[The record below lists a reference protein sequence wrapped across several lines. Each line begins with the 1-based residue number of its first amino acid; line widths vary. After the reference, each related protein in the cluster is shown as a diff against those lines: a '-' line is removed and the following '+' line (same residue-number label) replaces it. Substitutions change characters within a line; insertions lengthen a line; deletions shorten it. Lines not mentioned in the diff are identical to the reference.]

1 MLESSTPTCSGV
13 FHALH
18 ELLLS
23 SASLGGDGGGDDSD
37 NEAAREAGLEQL
49 RLCEMGTA
57 DAFRRLLAGQN
68 FHYLLTSATAVVLA
82 NVLVL
87 LLQKLYSKAAA
98 DALQEAVKQAKNA
111 PRNVRLY
118 VAWCVGRALRACGH
132 QLRPLHGEGAGS
144 TSVQRGTVGVRRH
157 HLGPEER
164 GVLRPS
170 FRSLSHVANSHVRHH
185 FLAGLLTHP
194 HLTSSGLA
202 KGDAEG
208 DGDTCTPSASA
219 AHHRNR

>member
-1 MLESSTPTCSGV
+1 M
-13 FHALH
+13 
-18 ELLLS
+18 
-23 SASLGGDGGGDDSD
+23 
-37 NEAAREAGLEQL
+37 

-98 DALQEAVKQAKNA
+98 DALQEAVKAAQAKNA

-132 QLRPLHGEGAGS
+132 QLRPLHARRGGRLDLRAVRYGGCTAPSPRPRGAWGTAAQLLRETVPVPPIS
-144 TSVQRGTVGVRRH
+144 DCGGVQRMPMVCPCHRRPQH
-157 HLGPEER
+157 
-164 GVLRPS
+164 RP
-170 FRSLSHVANSHVRHH
+170 
-185 FLAGLLTHP
+185 
-194 HLTSSGLA
+194 
-202 KGDAEG
+202 
-208 DGDTCTPSASA
+208 
-219 AHHRNR
+219 

>member
-23 SASLGGDGGGDDSD
+23 SASWGGDGGGDDSD
-37 NEAAREAGLEQL
+37 NEAALEQL

-57 DAFRRLLAGQN
+57 DAFRRLLAGKN

-98 DALQEAVKQAKNA
+98 DALQEAVKR
-111 PRNVRLY
+111 PRTR
-118 VAWCVGRALRACGH
+118 RATCACTWPG
-132 QLRPLHGEGAGS
+132 
-144 TSVQRGTVGVRRH
+144 
-157 HLGPEER
+157 
-164 GVLRPS
+164 
-170 FRSLSHVANSHVRHH
+170 
-185 FLAGLLTHP
+185 
-194 HLTSSGLA
+194 
-202 KGDAEG
+202 
-208 DGDTCTPSASA
+208 ASA
-219 AHHRNR
+219 AR